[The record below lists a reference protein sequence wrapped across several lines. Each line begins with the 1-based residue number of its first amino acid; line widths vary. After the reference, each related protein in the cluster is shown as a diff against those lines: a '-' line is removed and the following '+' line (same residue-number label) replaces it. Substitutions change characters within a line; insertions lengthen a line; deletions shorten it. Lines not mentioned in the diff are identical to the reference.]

1 MKIYFSGSIRGGR
14 DDADLYQDI
23 ISYLKNY
30 GEILTEHIGDSN
42 LSSNGESQINN
53 KKIHDRDLELLS
65 ECDVVVAEITNP
77 SLGVGYEIAK
87 AIECRKLVYCFYRII
102 DNKKISAMI
111 LGSDKVECFQYDNLS
126 QLKKI
131 LESLLSVTKWN
142 NIIILSYVNYNYV

>member
-14 DDADLYQDI
+14 NDADLYQDI
-23 ISYLKNY
+23 ISNLKNY
-30 GEILTEHIGDSN
+30 GKILTEHVGDSN
-42 LSSNGESQINN
+42 LSSGGESKINN

-87 AIECRKLVYCFYRII
+87 AIEYRKLVYCFYRII

-131 LESLLSVTKWN
+131 LESLLSVTK
-142 NIIILSYVNYNYV
+142 